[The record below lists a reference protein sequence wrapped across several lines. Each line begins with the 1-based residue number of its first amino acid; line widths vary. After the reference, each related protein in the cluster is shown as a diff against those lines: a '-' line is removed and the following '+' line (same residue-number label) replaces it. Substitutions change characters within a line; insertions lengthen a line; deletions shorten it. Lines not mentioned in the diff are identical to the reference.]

1 MKHQA
6 SKTADKSAQH
16 SKLAQGFAKTL
27 LQAALGLSA
36 LAVASAQAA
45 SVQLQAPAAMQVGQT
60 IDLQLQVS
68 NAFEQKS
75 AAEELLYFG
84 FKLDYDHSRLK
95 FSGFEVAAGWD
106 DDSGFLGA
114 DEFGGSRFPGLSNQG
129 QALLSLANL
138 RFELLS
144 EGPAELKFFSV
155 AGNLNHGLGYALSD
169 AQAFSLNPT
178 LQISAAVPE
187 PTTALLSL
195 IGLVGLAALG
205 RQQRRRAPAA
215 L

>member
-1 MKHQA
+1 MKQQT
-6 SKTADKSAQH
+6 SKTAVMAAKRSSPAP
-16 SKLAQGFAKTL
+16 SFAKTV
-27 LQAALGLSA
+27 LQAALS
-36 LAVASAQAA
+36 LAVLAAASAQAA
-45 SVQLQAPAAMQVGQT
+45 SVQLQSPSALQVGQT

-75 AAEELLYFG
+75 ADEELLYFG

-114 DEFGGSRFPGLSNQG
+114 DEFGGSHFPGLANQA

-144 EGPAELKFFSV
+144 EGPAEIKLYSA
-155 AGNLNHGLGYALSD
+155 AGNLSHGLGYAISE

-187 PTTALLSL
+187 PTTAYLGVLGLLL
-195 IGLVGLAALG
+195 LAG
-205 RQQRRRAPAA
+205 QQRRRSQAA